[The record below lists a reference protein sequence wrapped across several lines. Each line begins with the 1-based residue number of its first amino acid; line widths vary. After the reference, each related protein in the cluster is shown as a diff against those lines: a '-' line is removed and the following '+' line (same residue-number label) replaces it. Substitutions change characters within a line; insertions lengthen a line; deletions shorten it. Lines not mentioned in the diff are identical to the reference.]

1 MCSNIRTATVEDLAS
16 LEPLAREFYASSQV
30 LKRFDTD
37 LFVTTWIRLLDANGV
52 IFLLE
57 DNAGVISGALGGVIY
72 GDPYSG
78 DAIATEFF
86 WFVSAKARGGRG
98 GLQLLQAF
106 EGWARDRGALEIRM
120 VHLLDSMPEKLARV
134 YKHFGFQP
142 IEVHYSKELA

>member
-1 MCSNIRTATVEDLAS
+1 MCSKIRPATVEDLAS

-37 LFVTTWIRLLDANGV
+37 LFVQTWIRLLDANGV

-57 DNAGVISGALGGVIY
+57 DGSSIVGALGGVLY

-86 WFVSAKARGGRG
+86 WFVAQRARGGRG
-98 GLQLLQAF
+98 GLQLLKAF

-142 IEVHYSKELA
+142 IEVHYSKELT

>member
-1 MCSNIRTATVEDLAS
+1 MCSKIRPATVEDLHR
-16 LEPLAREFYASSQV
+16 LEPLAREFYASSEV
-30 LKRFDTD
+30 LKRFNTD
-37 LFVTTWIRLLDANGV
+37 LFVSTWIRLLDQNGV

-57 DNAGVISGALGGVIY
+57 DGSSIVGALGGVLY

-106 EGWARDRGALEIRM
+106 ERWARDRGALEVRM
-120 VHLLDSMPEKLARV
+120 VHLMDSMPGKLERV
-134 YKHFGFQP
+134 YKHFGFKP
-142 IEVHYSKELA
+142 IEVHYSKDLS